1 MESAAWEALI
11 QRVRDQKLPSA
22 IIYMGRIYP
31 IYQLELMN
39 MLL

>member
-22 IIYMGRIYP
+22 IILHGQDLSNLSARAY
-31 IYQLELMN
+31 E
-39 MLL
+39 